1 MYEECDEHLLLL
13 PSINDNE
20 QESDSSAESD
30 QLEIVSDAED
40 SENLLVRLN
49 NYLNLDSADDTGLS
63 SDEDHD
69 QNRKKKFIDEN
80 EDEKDDDSDSPIVS
94 NITCSITP
102 HANPIADAVQSQQP
116 SSKTIGE
123 SGSSKRKRR
132 QWSIKEKLSALNVLG
147 KNLGNK
153 QLTAHQCGC
162 SRYQLSQWAKSKA
175 ELEIMSK
182 SKHSKK
188 RKRLSGGGSKI
199 KYIDLDYQLLLWFR
213 EKRTFIDPQSIA
225 TTVTT
230 TTTTIRRE
238 KVTFRQLQRQGRLL
252 SVQLQHDCPSTKWF
266 ARFMR
271 RHRLSLQKPKRNQKI
286 PLSDVYPLVNK
297 FYDYIRRASLWA
309 PSRGPMGAFLVQD
322 VCNMDESPLNL
333 FGDQSK
339 LSINDINT
347 SNDIEGCISNKRFA
361 TVILTIFG
369 DDNTR
374 VGPVLLFKGKGQ
386 VRDLEKSQYAK
397 GVKVYFTPKAVNN
410 RITMDN
416 RIHRE
421 SRWRSKIKLTASES
435 RILCTR
441 LTLAAWK
448 RTLASIDFKK
458 SFRQI
463 GYTWTDNIT
472 PVKPHTL
479 PGYIYD
485 PTDRNLTNSNM
496 ENDIIIEETNENET
510 NLIITNKI
518 ANKQLKLSDFWKQ

>member
-182 SKHSKK
+182 AKHSKK

-213 EKRTFIDPQSIA
+213 EKSTFIDLQSIA

-252 SVQLQHDCPSTKWF
+252 SVQLQHDYPSTKWF

-271 RHRLSLQKPKRNQKI
+271 HHRLSLQKPKRNQKI

-309 PSRGPMGAFLVQD
+309 PSRGPMGAFLVQN
-322 VCNMDESPLNL
+322 VCYMDESPLNL

-339 LSINDINT
+339 LSINFINT

-374 VGPVLLFKGKGQ
+374 VGPVLLFKGKWQ
-386 VRDLEKSQYAK
+386 VRDLGKSQYAK
-397 GVKVYFTPKAVNN
+397 DVKSD
-410 RITMDN
+410 RIQQRNKD
-416 RIHRE
+416 I
-421 SRWRSKIKLTASES
+421 
-435 RILCTR
+435 
-441 LTLAAWK
+441 
-448 RTLASIDFKK
+448 
-458 SFRQI
+458 
-463 GYTWTDNIT
+463 
-472 PVKPHTL
+472 
-479 PGYIYD
+479 YIYKECD
-485 PTDRNLTNSNM
+485 EHLLPLSFINDNEQESDSSAESDQLEIFFDTEDSENLLVPLNNYL
-496 ENDIIIEETNENET
+496 
-510 NLIITNKI
+510 NLDSADDTGRSSDEDHDQNIKKKFIDEDFNF
-518 ANKQLKLSDFWKQ
+518 QLPS